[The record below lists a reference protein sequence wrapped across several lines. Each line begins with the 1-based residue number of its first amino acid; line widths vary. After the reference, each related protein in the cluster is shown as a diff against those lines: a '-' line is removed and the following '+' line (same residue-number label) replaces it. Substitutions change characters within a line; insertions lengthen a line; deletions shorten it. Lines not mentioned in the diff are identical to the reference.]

1 MTDPLLFMCSYD
13 VFLCLILCNIF
24 IVQII
29 CCYIYTTGSVY
40 IVIIIITNNN

>member
-24 IVQII
+24 Y
-29 CCYIYTTGSVY
+29 CTDNLLLYTTGSVY